1 MNLTLELSGLNLE
14 RLLRAAGDCGVRM
27 KNVRR
32 MDERTMRVVVPA
44 AQKKRMAALCEKY
57 GWQMAEI
64 RAGGLLRL
72 ARGIKRRWT
81 LGLSVLLSIFWVYLS
96 SEMIWRVEIDGAGEN
111 AAEVR
116 RCLEAENARVGRLK
130 RRVSTDHLADAL
142 ALAVP
147 GLAHAAARYEGSTL
161 VVDCQRA
168 REGEWA
174 GVAGQGAE
182 IVAAREGV
190 VVRISAESGTP
201 RVKPGQAVRK
211 GQTLISGQERT
222 GGGETRAC
230 RAQVHAGGHFAAS
243 LALVAERA
251 FLHRMLLVRRSIG
264 VAYSEVHRVRRLLPI
279 EGANARIGAGRDAHT
294 AADALVVILADDT
307 RFGIIIRCANGAHL
321 RACGVFAMLATHGDV
336 AHLNV
341 GERAL
346 RGVGRVAAIG
356 QSARPENAFGH
367 VIGDFARRGARIAAH
382 ATLGVN
388 HHSVVSH

>member
-14 RLLRAAGDCGVRM
+14 RLLRAAGACGVRM

-72 ARGIKRRWT
+72 ARGVKRRWT

-168 REGEWA
+168 REGERA
-174 GVAGQGAE
+174 GVPDRG
-182 IVAAREGV
+182 
-190 VVRISAESGTP
+190 
-201 RVKPGQAVRK
+201 
-211 GQTLISGQERT
+211 
-222 GGGETRAC
+222 
-230 RAQVHAGGHFAAS
+230 
-243 LALVAERA
+243 
-251 FLHRMLLVRRSIG
+251 RRS
-264 VAYSEVHRVRRLLPI
+264 SRR
-279 EGANARIGAGRDAHT
+279 G
-294 AADALVVILADDT
+294 
-307 RFGIIIRCANGAHL
+307 
-321 RACGVFAMLATHGDV
+321 
-336 AHLNV
+336 
-341 GERAL
+341 RAL
-346 RGVGRVAAIG
+346 SCA
-356 QSARPENAFGH
+356 SARRA
-367 VIGDFARRGARIAAH
+367 ARRG
-382 ATLGVN
+382 
-388 HHSVVSH
+388 

>member
-14 RLLRAAGDCGVRM
+14 RLLRAAGACGVRM

-72 ARGIKRRWT
+72 ARGVKRRWT

-168 REGEWA
+168 REGERA

-190 VVRISAESGTP
+190 IVRISAESGTP

-230 RAQVHAGGHFAAS
+230 RAQGEII
-243 LALVAERA
+243 AL
-251 FLHRMLLVRRSIG
+251 
-264 VAYSEVHRVRRLLPI
+264 
-279 EGANARIGAGRDAHT
+279 
-294 AADALVVILADDT
+294 
-307 RFGIIIRCANGAHL
+307 C
-321 RACGVFAMLATHGDV
+321 
-336 AHLNV
+336 
-341 GERAL
+341 
-346 RGVGRVAAIG
+346 
-356 QSARPENAFGH
+356 
-367 VIGDFARRGARIAAH
+367 ARRGARSAERDGHGGNRGNPPPRAH
-382 ATLGVN
+382 RKPEGQPPCAGCAGF
-388 HHSVVSH
+388 